1 MSTFVRTT
9 PTKKWL
15 DSFNLGHL
23 YQKFEENGFLTM
35 ASVQL
40 MEEADINTM
49 FQGNQRLKLGERRLL
64 EQQLQ
69 IVKKVCTNRARLQAN
84 CM

>member
-40 MEEADINTM
+40 MEEEDINTM

-64 EQQLQ
+64 GQQLQ
-69 IVKKVCTNRARLQAN
+69 IVKKVCTSRA
-84 CM
+84 

>member
-1 MSTFVRTT
+1 
-9 PTKKWL
+9 
-15 DSFNLGHL
+15 
-23 YQKFEENGFLTM
+23 M

-69 IVKKVCTNRARLQAN
+69 IVKKVCT
-84 CM
+84 

>member
-1 MSTFVRTT
+1 MSAFVITT

-23 YQKFEENGFLTM
+23 YQKFEKNGFLTM

-40 MEEADINTM
+40 IEEADINTK
-49 FQGNQRLKLGERRLL
+49 FQGN
-64 EQQLQ
+64 
-69 IVKKVCTNRARLQAN
+69 
-84 CM
+84 